1 MFRSVSR
8 QEFKDALA
16 NSAASPAFREV
27 YGRFISFD
35 NLLDNEAMVHDGDLR
50 VQGSFRVPALCT
62 MITGDLIVDDVI
74 DLQTD
79 YDAGGLFIVL
89 GNVRCRHFISEYE
102 AQGFIDGDLE
112 ARDAIINGFS
122 DSSLNVIGTL
132 RTRLFIGCDIWASVG
147 AGAII
152 DYGVGYCLPIGYSNA
167 GAEAI
172 EPQHDEDATVRIV
185 TPAPK
190 SEGYLF
196 EADTFAELIRA
207 GRPIFK

>member
-8 QEFKDALA
+8 EEFKDALA
-16 NSAASPAFREV
+16 DSAASPAFREV

-35 NLLDNEAMVHDGDLR
+35 KLLDNEAMVHDGDLR
-50 VQGSFRVPALCT
+50 VRGSFRVPALCT
-62 MITGDLIVDDVI
+62 LITGDLIVDDVI

-79 YDAGGLFIVL
+79 YDAGGLFIVI
-89 GNVRCRHFISEYE
+89 GNVKCRHFISEYE
-102 AQGFIDGDLE
+102 AQGFVDGDLE
-112 ARDAIINGFS
+112 ARDSIINGFS

-147 AGAII
+147 AGAIM

-167 GAEAI
+167 AAAAI
-172 EPQHDEDATVRIV
+172 EPQHSEDATARIV
-185 TPAPK
+185 TPVPK
-190 SEGYLF
+190 TEGYLF

-207 GRPIFK
+207 GRPIFR